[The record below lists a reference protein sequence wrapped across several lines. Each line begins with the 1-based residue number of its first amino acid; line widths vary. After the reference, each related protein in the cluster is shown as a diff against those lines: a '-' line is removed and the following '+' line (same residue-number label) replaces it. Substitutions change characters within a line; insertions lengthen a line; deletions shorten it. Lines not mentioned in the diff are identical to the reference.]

1 MECDKAIFALES
13 DLLFARIQT
22 WILDS
27 VGEEHTLF
35 LKCSHQ
41 PERQKYLL
49 DTFFLFICAGVVASD
64 LSSQTLERIDT
75 IRSLLARCSYMTE
88 VITNNNTP
96 QDDTQLLK
104 LSANNNDIQKTQLLK
119 LSANNNDVQKYIGA
133 FRTRLRSLLR
143 LFQLLSSTDYVVKLL
158 NEDKILKLGALTLHL
173 WGESLLSFA
182 ETSLRY
188 WKPQRLECLK
198 VAEDRLLK
206 CMALS
211 TNRHQSAFL
220 LGNAFLLHAKSDA
233 QSPVYKSLLE
243 KAYKSYSFSTQLLSF
258 PDYLSALARVCVLL
272 DRESECQQWLRMW
285 VSSHAT
291 DPLVVLDDIDFD
303 KYRAKKWFYD
313 VADSVVPKTASQ
325 LYAVPSSSAFDEKKY
340 NMLQNSLLESGFS
353 MKKLLEL
360 INWLPISSGQSQ
372 IRADDGNE
380 YTRKQKERLQQ
391 RLELYQLKPKRE
403 IPGDGNCQMHA
414 ISDQL
419 YDTISKSADIRK
431 MVVDWLQ
438 KNRDWQLPNGAIFHQ
453 FVHDRKWEDY
463 CAAMAKD
470 GCWGDHLTLLAISEM
485 FGAQISIFSSVEGD
499 NFITEIHPTT
509 KKLNKVLL
517 LSHYAEFH
525 YGSLEHITG
534 TPSLA

>member
-1 MECDKAIFALES
+1 MEGDNTLFALES
-13 DLLFARIQT
+13 DLLFTRIQT
-22 WILDS
+22 WIRDS
-27 VGEEHTLF
+27 VGEENALF
-35 LKCSHQ
+35 LKCAHQ

-49 DTFFLFICAGVVASD
+49 ETFFRFVCAAVVATD
-64 LSSQTLERIDT
+64 LACLTLERLDT
-75 IRSLLARCSYMTE
+75 LKGLLVRCSYMTE
-88 VITNNNTP
+88 IITNNNT
-96 QDDTQLLK
+96 LL
-104 LSANNNDIQKTQLLK
+104 NNNDT
-119 LSANNNDVQKYIGA
+119 SAVKQIIDNGLEKYLVS
-133 FRTRLRSLLR
+133 FRTRLRSVLR
-143 LFQLLSSTDYVVKLL
+143 LYQLVSSTDYVGKLL
-158 NEDKILKLGALTLHL
+158 NEDKIMKLGVLTLHL
-173 WGESLLSFA
+173 WGESLLGYA

-188 WKPQRLECLK
+188 WKPQRMECLK
-198 VAEDRLLK
+198 LAEDRLLK

-211 TNRHQSAFL
+211 TNRHQTAFL
-220 LGNAFLLHAKSDA
+220 LGNVFLLQAKSDTN
-233 QSPVYKSLLE
+233 SPAAKSLLE
-243 KAYKSYSFSTQLLSF
+243 KAYKSFSFSTQLLSSF
-258 PDYLSALARVCVLL
+258 PAYLSAISKACALL
-272 DRESECQQWLRMW
+272 DKEGECQHWLRIW
-285 VSSHAT
+285 VSTHPVS
-291 DPLVVLDDIDFD
+291 PLLVLDDADFD

-313 VADSVVPKTASQ
+313 IVDIVLPKAQ
-325 LYAVPSSSAFDEKKY
+325 LAVSPSLSSSFDEKRY
-340 NMLQNSLLESGFS
+340 NLLQNSLLESGFS

-380 YTRKQKERLQQ
+380 YTRKQRERLQQ
-391 RLELYQLKPKRE
+391 RLELYQLKPKRD

-419 YDTISKSADIRK
+419 YDTISKSADIRR

-509 KKLNKVLL
+509 KKLKKVLL

-525 YGSLEHITG
+525 YGSLEHIIE
-534 TPSLA
+534 TPQSLA

>member
-1 MECDKAIFALES
+1 M
-13 DLLFARIQT
+13 
-22 WILDS
+22 
-27 VGEEHTLF
+27 
-35 LKCSHQ
+35 
-41 PERQKYLL
+41 
-49 DTFFLFICAGVVASD
+49 
-64 LSSQTLERIDT
+64 
-75 IRSLLARCSYMTE
+75 
-88 VITNNNTP
+88 
-96 QDDTQLLK
+96 K
-104 LSANNNDIQKTQLLK
+104 LSANNSDIQK
-119 LSANNNDVQKYIGA
+119 YIDA

-143 LFQLLSSTDYVVKLL
+143 LFQLVSSTDYVGKLL

-173 WGESLLSFA
+173 WGESLLCFA

-188 WKPQRLECLK
+188 WKPQRVVCLK
-198 VAEDRLLK
+198 TAEDRLLK

-211 TNRHQSAFL
+211 TGRHQSAFL
-220 LGNAFLLHAKSDA
+220 LGNVFVLQAKSDA
-233 QSPVYKSLLE
+233 HSSAYKNLLE
-243 KAYKSYSFSTQLLSF
+243 KAYKSYSFSTQQLSSF

-272 DRESECQQWLRMW
+272 DKEGECQHWLKAW
-285 VSSHAT
+285 VSSHPT
-291 DPLVVLDDIDFD
+291 NPLAVLDDADFD

-313 VADSVVPKTASQ
+313 VVDTVVPKTATQ
-325 LYAVPSSSAFDEKKY
+325 LAVPSSSSFDEKRY
-340 NMLQNSLLESGFS
+340 NLLQNSLLESGFS

-360 INWLPISSGQSQ
+360 INWLPVSSGQSQ

-509 KKLNKVLL
+509 KKLKRVLL

-525 YGSLEHITG
+525 YGSLEHIMQTP
-534 TPSLA
+534 PSLA